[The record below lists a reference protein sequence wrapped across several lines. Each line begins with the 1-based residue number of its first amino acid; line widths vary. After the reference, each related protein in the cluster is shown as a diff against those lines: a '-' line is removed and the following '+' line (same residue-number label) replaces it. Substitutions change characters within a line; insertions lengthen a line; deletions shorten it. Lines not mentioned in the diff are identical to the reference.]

1 MFIFLNICLFFI
13 FIEDYK
19 IIIIM
24 INYKKKYENIK
35 KDIGLFL
42 LFFKLF
48 LRIYFNIT

>member
-1 MFIFLNICLFFI
+1 MLLFFI
-13 FIEDYK
+13 FFEDYK
-19 IIIIM
+19 IIIIIM

-48 LRIYFNIT
+48 LRIYFNITWEKLF